1 MSNTLADKVA
11 VHLNLPYELEELRD
25 FNSITAQMMV
35 QIVDMTDNA
44 ILQEIINYAKENKIC
59 DVYLLDKK
67 FVKEALEKQIPKK
80 PIKQIW
86 VDDEK
91 HKGDVRLATKDDV
104 LTKDNHGIINLCPNC
119 EEWVMRYKDLR
130 PPNDKDYYCKHCG
143 QALDWSD
150 TE

>member
-1 MSNTLADKVA
+1 MTFEEVKKIRQNPTAADVDNKELARMID
-11 VHLNLPYELEELRD
+11 
-25 FNSITAQMMV
+25 I
-35 QIVDMTDNA
+35 A
-44 ILQEIINYAKENKIC
+44 I
-59 DVYLLDKK
+59 
-67 FVKEALEKQIPKK
+67 EKQIPKK

-119 EEWVMRYKDLR
+119 EEWVMRYKYLR
-130 PPNDKDYYCKHCG
+130 PPKDRDYYCKCCG

>member
-1 MSNTLADKVA
+1 MPNIK
-11 VHLNLPYELEELRD
+11 E
-25 FNSITAQMMV
+25 
-35 QIVDMTDNA
+35 A
-44 ILQEIINYAKENKIC
+44 ISHFRYGINCDIFQEPVLSYAKTAIT
-59 DVYLLDKK
+59 
-67 FVKEALEKQIPKK
+67 ALEKQIPKK

-91 HKGDVRLATKDDV
+91 CKGNVRLAIKDDV
-104 LTKDNHGIINLCPNC
+104 LTKDNHSSINLCPNC
-119 EEWVMRYKDLR
+119 KEWVMRYKYLR